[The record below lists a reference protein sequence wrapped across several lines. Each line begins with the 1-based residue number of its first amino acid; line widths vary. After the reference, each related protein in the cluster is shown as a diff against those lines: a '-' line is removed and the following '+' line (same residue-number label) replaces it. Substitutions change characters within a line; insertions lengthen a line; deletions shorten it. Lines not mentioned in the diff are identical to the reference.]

1 MVSSMVKIQKFSS
14 PKNHSKATK
23 KHPTPKQG
31 PSFEYFLRSTQI
43 EDLTLKKWSQLNF
56 VPCIIRLKSLHKN
69 LQTACLFIRI
79 TWTYKGRRPI
89 KGNHKQQR
97 KKVPP
102 SFEKAF
108 FECRNLFF
116 VSRNLPLY
124 PKIGGIKIFDY
135 LWRLLASSY
144 GNALKALKTFFRSI
158 ATIGQWN
165 LVGKGNHDRNEVE
178 QWVRANP
185 SIDGGAH

>member
-1 MVSSMVKIQKFSS
+1 MKKIS
-14 PKNHSKATK
+14 
-23 KHPTPKQG
+23 
-31 PSFEYFLRSTQI
+31 
-43 EDLTLKKWSQLNF
+43 LN
-56 VPCIIRLKSLHKN
+56 VE
-69 LQTACLFIRI
+69 
-79 TWTYKGRRPI
+79 TY
-89 KGNHKQQR
+89 
-97 KKVPP
+97 
-102 SFEKAF
+102 
-108 FECRNLFF
+108 FF

-135 LWRLLASSY
+135 LWRVLASSY

>member
-1 MVSSMVKIQKFSS
+1 MVSSMVKMQKFSS

-97 KKVPP
+97 KKSPSLLWKSFLWMQKPIFCIKKP
-102 SFEKAF
+102 SFVSKNWWNKNFRLSMKSFSF
-108 FECRNLFF
+108 FIWEC
-116 VSRNLPLY
+116 
-124 PKIGGIKIFDY
+124 IKILED
-135 LWRLLASSY
+135 
-144 GNALKALKTFFRSI
+144 I
-158 ATIGQWN
+158 
-165 LVGKGNHDRNEVE
+165 V
-178 QWVRANP
+178 
-185 SIDGGAH
+185 